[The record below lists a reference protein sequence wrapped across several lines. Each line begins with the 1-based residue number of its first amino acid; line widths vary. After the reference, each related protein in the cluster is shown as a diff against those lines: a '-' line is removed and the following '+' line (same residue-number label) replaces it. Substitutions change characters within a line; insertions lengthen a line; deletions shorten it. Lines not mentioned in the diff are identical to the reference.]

1 MRDILEIRNS
11 FALCADVK
19 SILQHGDPTIV
30 ANPKIT
36 IIVPCYNHPFYLKKA
51 LYSCVNQD
59 YKEEYE
65 IVVVDNDDSS
75 DYTENRKVVEKLDSP
90 KILYYHNE
98 KNIGGIGNW
107 NRGVELARAPYITYC
122 HDDDMLLPNCLT
134 LLMENRHGD
143 KAVFG
148 LRNHID
154 KNDRVTFETK
164 LHPKFFSILKPRRV
178 REYTLMH
185 HFLLP
190 LGFCVGSLYSRNKFI
205 ESGGFGTEF
214 PPINDA
220 AFAGRYT
227 KYAGAVQLLV
237 PTHNYRF
244 AENDT
249 FNVYRELAAA
259 AKRIR
264 ESDKPF
270 LPWPDWFL
278 DCIIRANFNVSH
290 YEIIRNF
297 EPNATDVVM
306 PSWIDRI
313 ICKLSG
319 LVLRWSMYR
328 IL

>member
-1 MRDILEIRNS
+1 MNKIFDINDNFTINAGVES
-11 FALCADVK
+11 V
-19 SILQHGDPTIV
+19 LQYGDLDAV
-30 ANPKIT
+30 RNPKVT
-36 IIVPCYNHPFYLKKA
+36 IIVPCYNHPKYLKKA
-51 LYSCVNQD
+51 LLSAVNQD
-59 YKEEYE
+59 YNEEYE

-75 DYTENRKVVEKLDSP
+75 NYTQNRKIVEELGNP
-90 KILYYHNE
+90 KIIYYHNE

-134 LLMENRHGD
+134 LLMENCHGD
-143 KAVFG
+143 KAIFG

-164 LHPKFFSILKPRRV
+164 LQPKFFSIIKPRRV

-185 HFLLP
+185 HFLFP
-190 LGFCVGSLYSRNKFI
+190 MGFCVGSLYNRDIFI
-205 ESGGFGTEF
+205 KLGGFGTDYS
-214 PPINDA
+214 PSDDA

-249 FNVYRELAAA
+249 FNVYRELAPV

-264 ESDKPF
+264 ECDKPF

-278 DCIIRANFNVSH
+278 DCIIRANYNVSH
-290 YEIIRNF
+290 YETIRNF
-297 EPNATDVVM
+297 EPNATDVMV
-306 PSWIDRI
+306 PSRIDRI

-319 LVLRWSMYR
+319 LVLRLSMYR